1 MKMQNSVPSTQSQA
15 TRPGTSLSAI
25 LRRRWWII
33 ALTVVTAVVV
43 TAIAAFTAAPSYRTS
58 LRLQTLAL
66 DDVDVT
72 LFTRRSAGDANSQIA
87 LTQEAFSN
95 IVQSPLVAWRTID
108 NLGLDLS
115 ADKVL
120 NTLEVTASGEFV
132 TVSYEGSTA
141 QQAMDVLTTQVE
153 NALSNLNSIQ
163 ARPAIAA
170 GQFIESQL
178 AEQSKTLTAAQDAL
192 LKFQL
197 EHTVGDVDREIN
209 AMQDVLRGLQSDRDV
224 AEIEASR
231 AEALADQYGLFV
243 ADGEKALE
251 AAAKQLAD
259 ARAAAPE
266 EATLA
271 QQQEIDAI
279 EAQVTALQ
287 DEVRSNRSAQRAQL
301 AAVAALRAAIAENE
315 ALSSRRATDLA
326 QLISLSGQ
334 YNTLQETLKNA
345 QDDHELLRAKTA
357 EARLKQNQISEV
369 GAMQVVEPAFL
380 PGASAGSAVL
390 RLTLVAALAAL
401 LLSLVLVLVLEL
413 IRPTPTRP

>member
-1 MKMQNSVPSTQSQA
+1 MQESVPSTQSPA
-15 TRPGTSLSAI
+15 TRPGTSLGAI

-43 TAIAAFTAAPSYRTS
+43 TAIAAFTASPSYRTS
-58 LRLQTLAL
+58 LRLQTMAL

-72 LFTRRSAGDANSQIA
+72 LFTRRSAGDAGNQIA
-87 LTQEAFSN
+87 LTQEAFGN
-95 IVQSPLVAWRTID
+95 IIQSPLVTWRTID
-108 NLGLDLS
+108 DLGLDVN

-120 NTLEVTASGEFV
+120 NNLEVATSGEFV
-132 TVSYEGSTA
+132 TVSYEGSTP
-141 QQAMDVLTTQVE
+141 QQAMDVLTRQVE

-170 GQFIESQL
+170 GQFIENQL
-178 AEQSKTLTAAQDAL
+178 AEQSRTLTAAQDAL

-197 EHTVGDVDREIN
+197 EHTVGDVEREIN
-209 AMQDVLRGLQSDRDV
+209 AMQDVLRGLQSDRDG

-231 AEALADQYGLFV
+231 AEALAAQYGLFV

-251 AAAKQLAD
+251 AAAKQLAE
-259 ARAAAPE
+259 ARAATPE

-271 QQQEIDAI
+271 QQQQIDAI
-279 EAQVTALQ
+279 DAQVTALQ
-287 DEVRSNRSAQRAQL
+287 DEVRANRGAQRAQI

-315 ALSSRRATDLA
+315 ALTSRRATDLA
-326 QLISLSGQ
+326 QLISLSAQ
-334 YNTLQETLKNA
+334 YTTLQDTLKNA
-345 QDDHELLRAKTA
+345 QNDYELLRAKTA
-357 EARLKQNQISEV
+357 EARLKQDQISEV

-380 PGASAGSAVL
+380 PSASAGSVVL

-401 LLSLVLVLVLEL
+401 LLSLMLVLVIEL
-413 IRPTPTRP
+413 IRPTPTVQ

>member
-1 MKMQNSVPSTQSQA
+1 MVDH
-15 TRPGTSLSAI
+15 RPDCGHRRGSHGNCRVYGSAN
-25 LRRRWWII
+25 
-33 ALTVVTAVVV
+33 
-43 TAIAAFTAAPSYRTS
+43 YRTS

-72 LFTRRSAGDANSQIA
+72 LFTRQQRRRRQLPGFA

-95 IVQSPLVAWRTID
+95 IVQSPLVTWRTID

-120 NTLEVTASGEFV
+120 STLEVTASGEFV

-163 ARPAIAA
+163 ARPDIAA

-178 AEQSKTLTAAQDAL
+178 AKQSKTLTAAQDAL

-209 AMQDVLRGLQSDRDV
+209 AMQDVLRGLQNDRDV
-224 AEIEASR
+224 AKIEASR
-231 AEALADQYGLFV
+231 AEALADQNGLFV
-243 ADGEKALE
+243 AKGEKALE

-259 ARAAAPE
+259 ARAAAWAE
-266 EATLA
+266 VTVA

-279 EAQVTALQ
+279 EAQVTALPQ
-287 DEVRSNRSAQRAQL
+287 EVRSNRGAQRAQL
-301 AAVAALRAAIAENE
+301 AP
-315 ALSSRRATDLA
+315 
-326 QLISLSGQ
+326 
-334 YNTLQETLKNA
+334 
-345 QDDHELLRAKTA
+345 LLRC
-357 EARLKQNQISEV
+357 EPPLPRARCF
-369 GAMQVVEPAFL
+369 PA
-380 PGASAGSAVL
+380 AGPPIW
-390 RLTLVAALAAL
+390 RN
-401 LLSLVLVLVLEL
+401 
-413 IRPTPTRP
+413 

>member
-1 MKMQNSVPSTQSQA
+1 MKMQDFVPSSQSQA
-15 TRPGTSLSAI
+15 TRPGTSLGAI

-33 ALTVVTAVVV
+33 ALTMVTAVVV
-43 TAIAAFTAAPSYRTS
+43 TAIATFTAAPSYRTS

-95 IVQSPLVAWRTID
+95 IVQSPLVTWRTID
-108 NLGLDLS
+108 TLGLDLS

-163 ARPAIAA
+163 ARPAIVA
-170 GQFIESQL
+170 GQFIETQL

-243 ADGEKALE
+243 TDGEKALE

-266 EATLA
+266 EATPA

-301 AAVAALRAAIAENE
+301 AAVTALRAAIAENE
-315 ALSSRRATDLA
+315 SLSSRRATDLA

-380 PGASAGSAVL
+380 PGVSAGSAVL
-390 RLTLVAALAAL
+390 RLTLVAALAA
-401 LLSLVLVLVLEL
+401 SC
-413 IRPTPTRP
+413 

>member
-1 MKMQNSVPSTQSQA
+1 MQDSLPSLQSQA
-15 TRPGTSLSAI
+15 ARPRTSLSAI

-33 ALTVVTAVVV
+33 AIAVVTATVV
-43 TAIAAFTAAPSYRTS
+43 TAIAAFTAAPSFRTS

-72 LFTRRSAGDANSQIA
+72 LFTRRSAGDAGAQIS

-95 IVQSPLVAWRTID
+95 ILQSPLVTWRTID
-108 NLGLDLS
+108 DLGLDLS
-115 ADKVL
+115 ADDVL
-120 NTLEVTASGEFV
+120 NNLEVTVSGEFV

-141 QQAMDVLTTQVE
+141 QQAMDVLTRQVE

-170 GQFIESQL
+170 GQFIETQL
-178 AEQSKTLTAAQDAL
+178 AEQGKVLTAAQDAL

-197 EHTVGDVDREIN
+197 EHTVGDIEREIN

-231 AEALADQYGLFV
+231 AEALAEQYGFFV
-243 ADGEKALE
+243 TDEEEALE
-251 AAAKQLAD
+251 AAVKQRAD
-259 ARAAAPE
+259 SRTAASD

-287 DEVRSNRSAQRAQL
+287 DEIRTNRNAQRAQI
-301 AAVAALRAAIAENE
+301 AAAAALRAAIAENE

-334 YNTLQETLKNA
+334 YNTLRATLKNA
-345 QDDHELLRAKTA
+345 QSDYELLRAKTA
-357 EARLKQNQISEV
+357 EARLKQDQISQV

-380 PGASAGSAVL
+380 PSAPAGSAVL

-401 LLSLVLVLVLEL
+401 LLSLVLVLVLDL
-413 IRPTPTRP
+413 IRPPPTVP

>member
-1 MKMQNSVPSTQSQA
+1 MKMQDSVPSTQSQA
-15 TRPGTSLSAI
+15 TRPGTSLGAI

-33 ALTVVTAVVV
+33 ALTVITAVVV

-95 IVQSPLVAWRTID
+95 IVQSPLVTWRTID
-108 NLGLDLS
+108 TLGLDLS

-170 GQFIESQL
+170 GQFIETQL

-224 AEIEASR
+224 AEIEASGPR
-231 AEALADQYGLFV
+231 
-243 ADGEKALE
+243 
-251 AAAKQLAD
+251 
-259 ARAAAPE
+259 PW
-266 EATLA
+266 
-271 QQQEIDAI
+271 
-279 EAQVTALQ
+279 
-287 DEVRSNRSAQRAQL
+287 
-301 AAVAALRAAIAENE
+301 
-315 ALSSRRATDLA
+315 LSSTVCSWPMEKRHWRR
-326 QLISLSGQ
+326 QPNSWPMP
-334 YNTLQETLKNA
+334 EP
-345 QDDHELLRAKTA
+345 LRRRK
-357 EARLKQNQISEV
+357 
-369 GAMQVVEPAFL
+369 
-380 PGASAGSAVL
+380 
-390 RLTLVAALAAL
+390 
-401 LLSLVLVLVLEL
+401 
-413 IRPTPTRP
+413 

>member
-1 MKMQNSVPSTQSQA
+1 MKMQDSVPSSQSQA
-15 TRPGTSLSAI
+15 TRSGTSLGAI

-33 ALTVVTAVVV
+33 ALTVITAVVV

-95 IVQSPLVAWRTID
+95 IVQSPLVTWRTID
-108 NLGLDLS
+108 TLGLDLS

-170 GQFIESQL
+170 GQFIETQL

-231 AEALADQYGLFV
+231 AEALAKQYGLFV

-266 EATLA
+266 EVTPA
-271 QQQEIDAI
+271 QQQEIDTI
-279 EAQVTALQ
+279 VAQVTALQ
-287 DEVRSNRSAQRAQL
+287 DEVRSNRGAQRAQL
-301 AAVAALRAAIAENE
+301 ATVAALQAAIAENE
-315 ALSSRRATDLA
+315 SLSSRRAA
-326 QLISLSGQ
+326 IPSRPGCGQLSS
-334 YNTLQETLKNA
+334 
-345 QDDHELLRAKTA
+345 
-357 EARLKQNQISEV
+357 
-369 GAMQVVEPAFL
+369 
-380 PGASAGSAVL
+380 
-390 RLTLVAALAAL
+390 
-401 LLSLVLVLVLEL
+401 
-413 IRPTPTRP
+413 

>member
-1 MKMQNSVPSTQSQA
+1 MQDSVPSTQSQA

-95 IVQSPLVAWRTID
+95 IVQSPLVTWRTID
-108 NLGLDLS
+108 DLGLDLS

-120 NTLEVTASGEFV
+120 NNLEVTASGEFV

-141 QQAMDVLTTQVE
+141 QQAMDVLTRQVE

-170 GQFIESQL
+170 GQFIETQL

-197 EHTVGDVDREIN
+197 EHTVGDVEREIN
-209 AMQDVLRGLQSDRDV
+209 AMQDVLRGLQNDRDV

-231 AEALADQYGLFV
+231 AEALADQYGSFV

-251 AAAKQLAD
+251 AATKQLAD

-287 DEVRSNRSAQRAQL
+287 DEVRANRGAQRAQI

-334 YNTLQETLKNA
+334 YNTLQDTLKNA
-345 QDDHELLRAKTA
+345 QNDYELLRAKTA
-357 EARLKQNQISEV
+357 EARLKQDQISEV

-380 PGASAGSAVL
+380 PSASAGSVVL

-413 IRPTPTRP
+413 IRPTPTVP